1 MTIVYSYFIL
11 TDTNNPDRFRIECTC
26 MKNWRLRLSA
36 LKSKFVKLHGF
47 APLNLHFKHKENEG
61 NGNGNGNGNVNFI
74 FETNY
79 TSYLLEKREFV
90 TPLHA
95 LEYRDK
101 LTLERSEK
109 YNDNVPASK
118 FKIIF
123 NGHT

>member
-47 APLNLHFKHKENEG
+47 APLKFYLQCQCKCKDSDNVKF
-61 NGNGNGNGNVNFI
+61 NGNI

-79 TSYLLEKREFV
+79 TSYLLEKREFES
-90 TPLHA
+90 PLQA

-101 LTLERSEK
+101 LIIERSEK

>member
-47 APLNLHFKHKENEG
+47 APLKFYLQCQCKDSDNVKF
-61 NGNGNGNGNVNFI
+61 NGNI

-90 TPLHA
+90 SPSDA

-101 LTLERSEK
+101 LIMERLERSK
-109 YNDNVPASK
+109 NNVPASK